1 LWLSVKRGNIV
12 TQIGEGIAFVQE
24 VDKLKN
30 VFRKSRNMSNERFE
44 NDAEHSWHICIM
56 AITLQKYSNLK
67 IDISRVLQMLVIHD
81 LGEIYSGD
89 TIVYAKGNDLKRDE
103 LVSAHKLFSMLGPI
117 QQKELYAL
125 LNEFEARKTPEAKY
139 ANAIDRAEPILQNI
153 HNNGETWNAYRISYK
168 RVVELNQNK
177 ISEGSEELWSF
188 LLKKLDQM
196 KSNHVIEHEDGR

>member
-1 LWLSVKRGNIV
+1 M

-153 HNNGETWNAYRISYK
+153 HNNGETWNAHRISYK

-196 KSNHVIEHEDGR
+196 KSNHIIEHEDGR